1 MKNPFYLHEV
11 PVDAPFCDRERELKD
26 LSSYARAKANVV
38 LFSPRRYG
46 KTSLVKR
53 IQNRLTAGGAVTIYA
68 DFFGLASVEDAAARL
83 AKAAFGFSHGRRN
96 LWKATLK
103 ALASFRPVLKPDAEG
118 GVTLTVEPATGLKG
132 LSLLE
137 ETLSNLGRLARDT
150 EKLIHVTFDEFQEI
164 VVLKE
169 ATQVEA
175 IARSHLQRGG
185 LGCFF
190 VGSRRRLLLGM
201 FNDRQRPFFQSAIN
215 YALNPLP
222 ADDLVNFLI
231 YQFDAGG
238 AACSKTVTE
247 RMAAI
252 LSCHPYYTQKLAFLM
267 FEPGLTVTEDA
278 LEAGIAK
285 LLSSES
291 PVFEAI
297 ILGLAAGQRM
307 LLRALAQQPTA
318 QILAGTYLQRYNLG
332 SASSIQHA
340 SRVLEEQDLI
350 EKDPGSG
357 LWHIVDPV
365 FALWLRSQTEQVI
378 KP

>member
-53 IQNRLTAGGAVTIYA
+53 VQNRLASSGAVTIYA
-68 DFFGLASVEDAAARL
+68 DFFGLASVEDAASRL

-96 LWKATLK
+96 LWKAALK
-103 ALASFRPVLKPDAEG
+103 ALSSFRPVLKPDAEG
-118 GVTLTVEPATGLKG
+118 GVALTVEPATGLKG

-137 ETLSNLGRLARDT
+137 ETLSNLGRLSRDT
-150 EKLIHVTFDEFQEI
+150 GKLIHVTFDEFQEI

-175 IARSHLQRGG
+175 IARSHLQRGE

-222 ADDLVNFLI
+222 ADDLVSFLI

-238 AACSKTVTE
+238 AACCKAAAE

-267 FEPGLTVTEDA
+267 FEPSLTVTEDA

-297 ILGLAAGQRM
+297 ILGLAAGQR
-307 LLRALAQQPTA
+307 LLLQALAQQPTA
-318 QILAGTYLQRYNLG
+318 QILAGAYLQRFSLG

-357 LWHIVDPV
+357 AWRIVDPV
-365 FALWLRSQTEQVI
+365 FALWLKSQTEQLI